1 MKRAVVWSHVARAE
15 YLNVI
20 RYIAAD
26 DPDAAARVADR
37 VEAAGAL
44 LADFAT
50 GRAGRVHGT
59 YEKVVS
65 VLPYIL
71 AYEIVTHPDGAET
84 VAILHVLHGA
94 RDWPPGRWPEG

>member
-15 YLNVI
+15 YLEVI

-26 DPDAAARVADR
+26 DPAAAARVADQI
-37 VEAAGAL
+37 EAAGAQ

-50 GRAGRVHGT
+50 GRAGRVRGT

-65 VLPYIL
+65 GLPYIL
-71 AYEIVTHPDGAET
+71 AYESHHPPRRRRDGRHPACDPWS
-84 VAILHVLHGA
+84 A
-94 RDWPPGRWPEG
+94 RLAARAMA